1 MDDLFLDDEVILPPY
16 PPTFSMSTSLEDQLY
31 HDHVTGAFVD
41 FVDERTGL
49 TPTNQSS
56 ANGAASGAPSTSAS
70 ASASASASSSTTS
83 GNTPTPRTASEVA
96 NGALVG
102 LVRCGL
108 QVPRVP
114 GDAISGPRGTRA
126 VRERHTGAP
135 APVGSVSAFEQVH
148 VSV

>member
-41 FVDERTGL
+41 FVDEHTGL

-70 ASASASASSSTTS
+70 ASASSSTTS

-96 NGALVG
+96 NGVLVG

-114 GDAISGPRGTRA
+114 EDAIGGPRGARA

-135 APVGSVSAFEQVH
+135 APVGSMSAFEQVH